1 MKGMLASVY
10 FIVACIMSMVY
21 RYLDIPQW
29 KSKADHLKSKV
40 ITANKQLVELEKRLK
55 ESTAFRGIVLD
66 ETSNCDFLIMEENDA
81 SIHKKFK
88 EGTFQRIFWQQQ
100 FQAA

>member
-1 MKGMLASVY
+1 
-10 FIVACIMSMVY
+10 
-21 RYLDIPQW
+21 
-29 KSKADHLKSKV
+29 
-40 ITANKQLVELEKRLK
+40 LEKRLK

>member
-10 FIVACIMSMVY
+10 FIVACIMPMVY

-29 KSKADHLKSKV
+29 KSKADHLKSKAT
-40 ITANKQLVELEKRLK
+40 TANKQLVELEKRLK

-66 ETSNCDFLIMEENDA
+66 ETSNC
-81 SIHKKFK
+81 
-88 EGTFQRIFWQQQ
+88 
-100 FQAA
+100 